1 MISVPSGTERLATL
15 GAATLRGKEERDS
28 SGGTEAAGA
37 HHREV
42 WQRTLS
48 SGGHP

>member
-1 MISVPSGTERLATL
+1 MIGVPAGTERLAAL
-15 GAATLRGKEERDS
+15 GAATLRGKEESDS
-28 SGGTEAAGA
+28 SSGTEAAGA

-48 SGGHP
+48 TGGDP